1 MSVTTAQ
8 LQTQLA
14 YRLGEK
20 QAPGDLS
27 ELARRLSFLND
38 GLRAVYKEQYYWFTE
53 TQGSDTTVASQETYT
68 LPSTVRDLIEVR
80 INRKLVVPQNK
91 PDAMGSYNYP
101 PLYYQYSSLA
111 SKWFITGDKTLHI
124 HPIPSEA
131 PTAVLVTAITVTG
144 TTAVVTCSTEHGF
157 TGLDFVTI
165 AGTSNFN
172 GTQQILSVP
181 STTTF
186 TFTSSQATETGTFS
200 ATLRNLTYRYYSEFV
215 ALVNDSDTTQIPDG
229 YTYGLVNFAYA
240 RKMQT
245 KGRRGSAADG
255 FDEFREFLSEL
266 NAEQNRRTYFGKNV
280 GPTLP
285 EYVIGN

>member
-14 YRLGEK
+14 YRLGENSS
-20 QAPGDLS
+20 PSDTN

-53 TQGSDTTVASQETYT
+53 TQGSDTIVNKQETYT
-68 LPSTVRDLIEVR
+68 LPSTVRDLFEVR

-91 PDAMGSYNYP
+91 PDAFGSYNYP

-111 SKWFITGDKTLHI
+111 SRWFVTGDKTLHI
-124 HPIPSEA
+124 LPIPSSA
-131 PTAVLVTAITVTG
+131 PTAVVVTAITVSG
-144 TTAVVTCSTEHGF
+144 TTATVTCSTDHGF
-157 TGLDFVTI
+157 QELDYVTI
-165 AGTSNFN
+165 AGTSNHN
-172 GTQQILSVP
+172 GTQQVLTVP
-181 STTTF
+181 TTKTFTYTTT
-186 TFTSSQATETGTFS
+186 QATETGTFS
-200 ATLRNLTYRYYSEFV
+200 ATLRNLTYRYFSEFV
-215 ALVNDSDTTQIPDG
+215 ALVNNTDTTQLPDA
-229 YTYGLVNFAYA
+229 YTYGIVNFAYA

-255 FDEFREFLSEL
+255 FDEFREFLREL
-266 NAEQNRRTYFGKNV
+266 NAEQNRRNYANKNV

-285 EYVIGN
+285 EYVIGV

>member
-14 YRLGEK
+14 YRLGENSTPNDVNEK
-20 QAPGDLS
+20 
-27 ELARRLSFLND
+27 ARRLSFLND
-38 GLRAVYKEQYYWFTE
+38 GLRAVYKEQYFWFTE
-53 TQGSDTTVASQETYT
+53 TQGSDTTVLSQETYT

-80 INRKLVVPQNK
+80 VNRKLVVPQNK
-91 PDAMGSYNYP
+91 PDAFGSYNYP

-111 SKWFITGDKTLHI
+111 SRWFVTGDKTLHI
-124 HPIPSEA
+124 LPIPSSA
-131 PTAVLVTAITVTG
+131 PSAIVVTAITVSG
-144 TTAVVTCSTEHGF
+144 TTATVTCSTAHGF
-157 TGLDFVTI
+157 QGLDFVTI

-181 STTTF
+181 STTSF

-200 ATLRNLTYRYYSEFV
+200 ATLRNITYRYFSEFV
-215 ALVNDSDTTQIPDG
+215 ALASDSDTTQIPDG
-229 YTYGLVNFAYA
+229 YTYGIVNFAYA

-255 FDEFREFLSEL
+255 FDEFKEFIREL
-266 NAEQNRRTYFGKNV
+266 NAEHNRRAYFNKSV

-285 EYVIGN
+285 EYVIGV